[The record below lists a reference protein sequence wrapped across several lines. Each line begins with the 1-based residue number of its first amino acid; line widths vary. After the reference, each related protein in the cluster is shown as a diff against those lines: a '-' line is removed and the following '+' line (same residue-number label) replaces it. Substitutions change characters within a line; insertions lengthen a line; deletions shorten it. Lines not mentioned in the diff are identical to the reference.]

1 MAAPLGNILCLEYNM
16 LRFGPSWKVKAVI
29 NIAKLTKIERLHYL
43 RLR

>member
-1 MAAPLGNILCLEYNM
+1 MEAPFGFILCLKYNM
-16 LRFGPSWKVKAVI
+16 LRFGPSWEVKAVI